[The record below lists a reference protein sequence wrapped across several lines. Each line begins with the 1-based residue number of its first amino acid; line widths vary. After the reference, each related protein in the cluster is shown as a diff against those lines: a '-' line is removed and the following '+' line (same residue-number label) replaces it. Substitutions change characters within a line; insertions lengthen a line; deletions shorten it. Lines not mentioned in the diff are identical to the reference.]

1 MNILFEL
8 NQSVLVHRL
17 QGMDSYGV
25 KNAFFANYLAA
36 LVMLR
41 LQDLKGLLL
50 VNDPTHAKLTKFG
63 PNMSDVNFW
72 GRALFFPNDP
82 LVKKNLQHGHADMLN
97 VDAGRIL
104 QARIEKT
111 MKVLLTPPDQINWQE
126 VCGSMV
132 LLRHRFELNSS
143 LFDRILKSLFKWD
156 SLSSGARRRAVGDSF
171 LYLMQSDPKSSLLS
185 RMREL
190 AGSTMVNDIAAA
202 AMKIVSF
209 SRLREDGEGAAIAG
223 NSAAIA
229 GTSAASIGST
239 SNAIIDNGPSEQE
252 AALSNTMKFIKLSNH
267 QVGSKKDA
275 EKQNKR
281 IKKRIRRF
289 KAIKFKAPAHFK
301 SSKEKA

>member
-1 MNILFEL
+1 MNILSEL
-8 NQSVLVHRL
+8 NQSVLVRRL

-50 VNDPTHAKLTKFG
+50 VNDPTHAKLAKFG

-82 LVKKNLQHGHADMLN
+82 LVKKNLQHGHADILN
-97 VDAGRIL
+97 IDAGRVL
-104 QARIEKT
+104 QSRIEKT

-143 LFDRILKSLFKWD
+143 LYDRTLKSLFKWD

-171 LYLMQSDPKSSLLS
+171 LYLMQADPKSSLLS

-190 AGSTMVNDIAAA
+190 SGSTMVNDIAAA

-223 NSAAIA
+223 
-229 GTSAASIGST
+229 TSAASIGST
-239 SNAIIDNGPSEQE
+239 SNAIIDSSPSEQE
-252 AALSNTMKFIKLSNH
+252 AALSNTMKFNKLSNH
-267 QVGSKKDA
+267 QVDSKEGA
-275 EKQNKR
+275 EKQDKR
-281 IKKRIRRF
+281 IKKRVRRF

>member
-1 MNILFEL
+1 
-8 NQSVLVHRL
+8 
-17 QGMDSYGV
+17 MDSYGV

-50 VNDPTHAKLTKFG
+50 VNDPTHAKLAKFG

-82 LVKKNLQHGHADMLN
+82 LVKKNLQHGHADMLDA
-97 VDAGRIL
+97 DAGRVL
-104 QARIEKT
+104 QSRIEKT

-143 LFDRILKSLFKWD
+143 LYDRTLKSLFKWD

-171 LYLMQSDPKSSLLS
+171 LYLMQADPKSSLLS

-190 AGSTMVNDIAAA
+190 SGSTMVNDIAAA

-223 NSAAIA
+223 
-229 GTSAASIGST
+229 TSVANIGST

-252 AALSNTMKFIKLSNH
+252 AALSNTMKFNKLSNH
-267 QVGSKKDA
+267 QVGSKEDA
-275 EKQNKR
+275 TKQDKR
-281 IKKRIRRF
+281 IKKRVRRF

>member
-1 MNILFEL
+1 MNILSEL
-8 NQSVLVHRL
+8 NQSVLVRRL

-50 VNDPTHAKLTKFG
+50 VNDPTHAKLAKFG

-82 LVKKNLQHGHADMLN
+82 LVKKNLQHGHADILN
-97 VDAGRIL
+97 IDAGRVL
-104 QARIEKT
+104 QSRIEKT

-143 LFDRILKSLFKWD
+143 LYDRTLKRLFKWD

-171 LYLMQSDPKSSLLS
+171 LYLMQADPKSSLLS

-190 AGSTMVNDIAAA
+190 SGSTMVNDIAAA

-223 NSAAIA
+223 
-229 GTSAASIGST
+229 TSAASIGST
-239 SNAIIDNGPSEQE
+239 SNAIIDSSPSEQE
-252 AALSNTMKFIKLSNH
+252 AALSNTMKFNKLSNH
-267 QVGSKKDA
+267 QVDSKEGA
-275 EKQNKR
+275 EKQDKR
-281 IKKRIRRF
+281 IKKRVRRF